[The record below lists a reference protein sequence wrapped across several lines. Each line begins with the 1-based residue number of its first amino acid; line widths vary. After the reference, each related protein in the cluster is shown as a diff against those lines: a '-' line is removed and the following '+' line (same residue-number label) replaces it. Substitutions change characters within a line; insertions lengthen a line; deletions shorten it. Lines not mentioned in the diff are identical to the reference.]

1 MAEENSGMSPSD
13 VVAMMNSNGG
23 NGGMNGMWNNPLS

>member
-1 MAEENSGMSPSD
+1 MAEENGGMSPSD

-23 NGGMNGMWNNPLS
+23 FGGNGMWNNPLN